1 MSLKILHLIN
11 PYTVRDDHAKA
22 LMELTFESLAI
33 ALQNCPDELD
43 IRILGVTDKREAIDL
58 PNFIQQQPSALQTLK
73 DIYPGQISLAFP
85 LMQDLLNVAL
95 SQEFDYLIYSNMDII
110 LQPSFYRYL
119 ATQLPEHD
127 ALVINRR
134 RLADRKPLAELA
146 QLQSELGWSHP
157 GFDCFV
163 LERTLVDQFDFGQIC
178 IGIPFIES
186 AFTHQIAA
194 FANKPKFVL
203 DAHLTLHVGLEILP
217 KVNKAAYWHNRNEFF
232 KKMHPR
238 LKNKYRLSAFPYAQQ
253 PTLLRLFKWMLNP
266 SLYTK
271 NYLKLEFASRKKR
284 WSLRL
289 QSWRWRFLQR

>member
-1 MSLKILHLIN
+1 MSLKSLHLIN

-33 ALQNCPDELD
+33 ALQNCPDELE
-43 IRILGVTDKREAIDL
+43 IQILGVTDKREAIDL
-58 PNFIQQQPSALQTLK
+58 PNFIQQQPSTLQTLK

-110 LQPSFYRYL
+110 LQPYFYRYL

-163 LERTLVDQFDFGQIC
+163 LERTLVEQFDFGQIC
-178 IGIPFIES
+178 IGVPFIES

-217 KVNKAAYWHNRNEFF
+217 KVNKAAYWHNRNA
-232 KKMHPR
+232 P
-238 LKNKYRLSAFPYAQQ
+238 A
-253 PTLLRLFKWMLNP
+253 
-266 SLYTK
+266 
-271 NYLKLEFASRKKR
+271 LEK
-284 WSLRL
+284 
-289 QSWRWRFLQR
+289 